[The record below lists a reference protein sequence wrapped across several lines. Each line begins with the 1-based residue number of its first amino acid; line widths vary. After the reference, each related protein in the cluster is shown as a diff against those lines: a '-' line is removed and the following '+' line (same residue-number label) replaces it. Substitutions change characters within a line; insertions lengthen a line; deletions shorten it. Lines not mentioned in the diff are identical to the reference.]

1 MLNNNNQKKMELKDF
16 KQHIENAEKGK
27 TFEYGISNP
36 FSWRGSYDE
45 VAFEILE
52 IPMTREEMLIRIQ
65 KAYDDVFYGY
75 KGGEYRFSD
84 WTTVNFEDSGRSYTD
99 GGYVSRW
106 IAKIEEK
113 EEYQSQED
121 RLVKLAF
128 S

>member
-1 MLNNNNQKKMELKDF
+1 MKLKDF
-16 KQHIENAEKGK
+16 KQHIESFPNGTK
-27 TFEYGISNP
+27 FDFGISLP
-36 FSWRGSYDE
+36 FSWRGIYSE
-45 VAFEILE
+45 VAFKMLEQSMTKEEILE
-52 IPMTREEMLIRIQ
+52 NIEL
-65 KAYDDVFYGY
+65 AYTETFNGY
-75 KGGEYRFSD
+75 KGGEYRYND
-84 WTTVNFEDSGRSYTD
+84 HTDIHFETDRSSYTD